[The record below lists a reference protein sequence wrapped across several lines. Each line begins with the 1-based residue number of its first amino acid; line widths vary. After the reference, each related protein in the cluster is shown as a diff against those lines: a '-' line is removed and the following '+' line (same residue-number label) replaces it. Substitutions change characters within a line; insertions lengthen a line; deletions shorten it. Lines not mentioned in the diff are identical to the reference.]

1 MEYYKSVIELSPYND
16 ETIKVP
22 MINWCS
28 KLNAYD
34 AYIDAHTNL
43 ACLLTNL
50 DRPQEAYDFCLKAI
64 EL

>member
-1 MEYYKSVIELSPYND
+1 
-16 ETIKVP
+16 